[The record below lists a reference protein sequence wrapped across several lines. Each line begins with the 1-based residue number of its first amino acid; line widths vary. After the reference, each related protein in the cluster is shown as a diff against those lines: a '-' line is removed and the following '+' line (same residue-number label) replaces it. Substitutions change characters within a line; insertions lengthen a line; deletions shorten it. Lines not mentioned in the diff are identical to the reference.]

1 MSHSPPPSN
10 KNNNNNNRPRPLS
23 LQDVW
28 FNDQDLK
35 HVIFKM
41 QLKSLSAT
49 ASASTS
55 PSDSPCERNKKI
67 SLQSLTVGPPAPDY
81 TSLISDEL
89 LLRVFSKLPISQHVP
104 NSLVC
109 KRWLYLHGRLVQS
122 LKVVDWSFV
131 ESGRVST
138 RFPNL
143 NDIDLLR
150 ACIRGPRNS
159 GIVVTDNKSLSVQV
173 DDTRLSLA
181 NGFFIDQ
188 NDDVLPHGSV
198 DSGLELL
205 AKNYPNLR
213 RIAVIGA
220 SENGL
225 LSVADE
231 CRTLQELE
239 LHCCGDFSLKGI
251 SRCQN
256 LQVMKLIGC
265 VDGFYN
271 SVISDIGLTILAQGC
286 RRLVKLELCG
296 CEGSYDGIK
305 AIGQCCQMLEELT
318 LRDHRMDGGWLAAL
332 SYCGNLKTLRLQSC
346 KGIDSSPGPLEHLGS
361 CLAIEE
367 LHLQRCHVKDKEGVE
382 ALFLVCENV
391 REIVLQ
397 NCWRLEDEVFALAS
411 ICRRV
416 KCLSLEGCSLLTTG
430 GLESVILSWNELQRL
445 RVVSCNKIKD
455 VEVSSALA
463 SLFCTLKELKWRP
476 DSRSLLASALEG
488 TGVGRKGG
496 WLFKGLKCQRRVI
509 ESSTVGDTIQNSES
523 SIDSKWC

>member
-1 MSHSPPPSN
+1 MSHSPETNRNPNPNLDVKPQSPS
-10 KNNNNNNRPRPLS
+10 KNNKTRPKPLS
-23 LQDVW
+23 LLPDVV
-28 FNDQDLK
+28 FKEQDLK

-41 QLKSLSAT
+41 QLQSLSAS
-49 ASASTS
+49 ASASAS
-55 PSDSPCERNKKI
+55 PSPVGSPCELNNRI
-67 SLQSLTVGPPAPDY
+67 SSLHSLSADPPGPDY
-81 TSLISDEL
+81 TALISDEL
-89 LLRVFSKLPISQHVP
+89 LLRVFSKLPISQHLP

-122 LKVVDWSFV
+122 LKLVDWSFV
-131 ESGRVST
+131 ESGRVFT

-143 NDIDLLR
+143 NDVDLLR
-150 ACIRGPRNS
+150 ACIRAPRNS
-159 GIVVTDNKSLSVQV
+159 GIVVTHNKSLSVHV

-188 NDDVLPHGSV
+188 NDDVLPV
-198 DSGLELL
+198 DDGLGLL

-213 RIAVIGA
+213 RIAVVGA

-225 LSVADE
+225 SIVADE

-239 LHCCGDFSLKGI
+239 LHCCGDLSLKGI
-251 SRCQN
+251 SACQN
-256 LQVMKLIGC
+256 LQVVKLIGC

-271 SVISDIGLTILAQGC
+271 SVVSDIGLTLLAQGC

-318 LRDHRMDGGWLAAL
+318 LCDHKMDGGWLAAL
-332 SYCGNLKTLRLQSC
+332 SFCGNLKTLRLQSC
-346 KGIDSSPGPLEHLGS
+346 KGIDLSPGPREHLGS

-367 LHLQRCHVKDKEGVE
+367 LHLERCHMKDREGVE

-397 NCWRLEDEVFALAS
+397 NCWGLEDEVFACAS

-430 GLESVILSWNELQRL
+430 GLESLLISLNKLQRL
-445 RVVSCNKIKD
+445 KVVSCNKIKD
-455 VEVSSALA
+455 VEVSPALA
-463 SLFCTLKELKWRP
+463 SLFSVLKELKWRP
-476 DSRSLLASALEG
+476 DSRSLLASVLEE
-488 TGVGRKGG
+488 TGMGRKGG
-496 WLFKGLKCQRRVI
+496 WLFKGLKV
-509 ESSTVGDTIQNSES
+509 
-523 SIDSKWC
+523 